1 MSKGMRI
8 WSGGPR
14 DAAVLARLHAPVF
27 PDAWPQEAFRSVLV
41 RDGVNVLMG
50 AREGVKHAEG
60 FVLIRSVAD
69 EAEVLTFCVSAAV
82 RRSGLGS
89 ALLAVAYDT
98 ARGLGADDIFL
109 EVGEKNEPALK
120 LYKRDGFV
128 VVGRR
133 TAYYHHGDQTADA
146 LVMRKS
152 LKQG

>member
-1 MSKGMRI
+1 MSKGMRV

-50 AREGVKHAEG
+50 AREGVKQAEG
-60 FVLIRSVAD
+60 FILIRSVSD
-69 EAEVLTFCVSAAV
+69 EAEVLTFCVSAAA

-98 ARGLGADDIFL
+98 ARGLGADDMFL

-133 TAYYHHGDQTADA
+133 TAYYHHGDKPADA

>member
-1 MSKGMRI
+1 MSKGMRV

-50 AREGVKHAEG
+50 AREGVKQAEG
-60 FVLIRSVAD
+60 FILIRSVAD
-69 EAEVLTFCVSAAV
+69 EAEVLTFCVSAAA

-98 ARGLGADDIFL
+98 ARGLGADDMFL

-120 LYKRDGFV
+120 LYQRDGFV

-133 TAYYHHGDQTADA
+133 NAYYHHGDQPADA

>member
-1 MSKGMRI
+1 MSQGMRV

-50 AREGVKHAEG
+50 AREGVKQAEG
-60 FVLIRSVAD
+60 FILIRSVAD
-69 EAEVLTFCVSAAV
+69 EAEVLTFCVSEAA

-89 ALLAVAYDT
+89 ALLALAYDT

-146 LVMRKS
+146 LVMRKT

>member
-1 MSKGMRI
+1 MNKGMRI

-27 PDAWPQEAFRSVLV
+27 PDAWPQEAFRAVLV

-50 AREGVKHAEG
+50 AREGVKQAEG
-60 FVLIRSVAD
+60 FVLIRAAAD
-69 EAEVLTFCVSAAV
+69 EAEILTFCVSEAA
-82 RRSGLGS
+82 RRSGLGA
-89 ALLAVAYDT
+89 ALLDVAYAT
-98 ARGLGADDIFL
+98 ARGLGADDMFL
-109 EVGEKNEPALK
+109 EVGEKNEPALA

-133 TAYYHHGDQTADA
+133 AAYYHHGDKPADA

>member
-1 MSKGMRI
+1 MRV

-50 AREGVKHAEG
+50 AREGVKQAEG
-60 FVLIRSVAD
+60 FILIRSVAD
-69 EAEVLTFCVSAAV
+69 EAEVLTFCVSEAA

-89 ALLAVAYDT
+89 ALLALAYDT

-146 LVMRKS
+146 LVMRKT

>member
-1 MSKGMRI
+1 MSKGMRV

-69 EAEVLTFCVSAAV
+69 EAEVLTFCVSAAA

-98 ARGLGADDIFL
+98 ARGLGADDMFL

>member
-1 MSKGMRI
+1 MTKFRI

-14 DAAVLARLHAPVF
+14 DAAVLARLHGPCF

-50 AREGVKHAEG
+50 AREGVKKAEG
-60 FVLIRSVAD
+60 FVLIRAVAG
-69 EAEVLTFCVSAAV
+69 EAEILTFCVSDAV
-82 RRSGLGS
+82 RRSGLGG
-89 ALLAVAYDT
+89 ALLDMAYDT
-98 ARGLGADDIFL
+98 ARGLGADEMFL
-109 EVGEKNEPALK
+109 EVGEKNEPALA

-133 TAYYHHGDQTADA
+133 AAYYHHGDTPADA

-152 LKQG
+152 LKQA